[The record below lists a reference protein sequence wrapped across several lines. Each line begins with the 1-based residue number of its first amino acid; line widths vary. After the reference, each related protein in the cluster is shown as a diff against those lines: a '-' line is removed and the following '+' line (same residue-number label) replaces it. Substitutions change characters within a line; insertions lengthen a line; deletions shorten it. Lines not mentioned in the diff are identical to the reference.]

1 MSKALILKEFAIS
14 TSRSYPALIIPRKNT
29 GACARAQTHTHTPL
43 SASCCRPTGFLWV
56 RLCCDHFNI
65 HHYLLIFSFSL
76 LPLSYLPCLSFSP
89 PSVVTNPWPLF
100 SHLRFSFWS
109 SGVLSSLFFLLLC
122 ILCSSLHPSS
132 PAPIQLLME

>member
-14 TSRSYPALIIPRKNT
+14 TSRSYPALIITQEKHR
-29 GACARAQTHTHTPL
+29 CARARTHTPF

-56 RLCCDHFNI
+56 RLCYGHFNI
-65 HHYLLIFSFSL
+65 HHYLLIFPFSL
-76 LPLSYLPCLSFSP
+76 LPLSYLPCLSVSP
-89 PSVVTNPWPLF
+89 PSVVANPWPLF

-109 SGVLSSLFFLLLC
+109 SGVLPSLFFLLLC

-132 PAPIQLLME
+132 PASIQLLME